1 MRRPTILRTRL
12 LPLAALLLSV
22 AALPS
27 LAGEIYQWKDA
38 RGVTHYSDSAPVR
51 QKHTTRTLSQRGPIA
66 PAPLAGP
73 KVAANSDCSNAHA
86 NLTLLQGTGRV
97 GVDENKDGK
106 VDRDLTAVERAQRLK
121 LALTQVE
128 TYCDAPAANA
138 VTTR

>member
-27 LAGEIYQWKDA
+27 LAADIYQWKDA
-38 RGVTHYSDSAPVR
+38 RGVTHYSDSPPVG
-51 QKHTTRTLSQRGPIA
+51 QKHTTRTLAQRGPVA
-66 PAPLAGP
+66 PAPVAGP
-73 KVAANSDCSNAHA
+73 KIAANSDCSNAHA
-86 NLTLLQGTGRV
+86 NLTLLQGTGKV
-97 GVDENKDGK
+97 GVDDNKDGK
-106 VDRDLTAVERAQRLK
+106 IDRELTSAERAQRLK